1 MGGAGTERG
10 LPWQHLQCTSAIVY
24 LPLRGLANG
33 AILIG
38 PSLMFPTGGRADSYP
53 SLKREEGESW
63 LAGSAERQ
71 RGEAGRGITPP
82 LGTSTKK
89 QHTNIQPVRGKSV
102 FLRGK
107 CKIPWR
113 LGNPSFSISSPPR
126 SRTVPNAWRLGG
138 VLIRLTHEASFLG
151 HQLTEAG
158 LGRDG
163 AQEVSHCPA
172 AEPVAWVLQ
181 SPFLPPSPSST
192 PSSPLSRVLEAAF
205 PARILRF
212 VLLYIDSSA
221 ALQPSAVP
229 PALLTL
235 TKKHCTSARHKP
247 TICNLLSG

>member
-1 MGGAGTERG
+1 MCFCQENV
-10 LPWQHLQCTSAIVY
+10 QFC
-24 LPLRGLANG
+24 
-33 AILIG
+33 
-38 PSLMFPTGGRADSYP
+38 
-53 SLKREEGESW
+53 
-63 LAGSAERQ
+63 
-71 RGEAGRGITPP
+71 
-82 LGTSTKK
+82 
-89 QHTNIQPVRGKSV
+89 
-102 FLRGK
+102 
-107 CKIPWR
+107 R
-113 LGNPSFSISSPPR
+113 LGNPSFSVPSPPR
-126 SRTVPNAWRLGG
+126 SHTLPNAYRLGG

-192 PSSPLSRVLEAAF
+192 PLLPSFQGSRSSLS
-205 PARILRF
+205 ARILRF

-229 PALLTL
+229 PSLVTL
-235 TKKHCTSARHKP
+235 TKKHCTSPRQKP